1 MSANKNRT
9 VDLLCGAFDL
19 NDRRKFELTNEKGD
33 HVVDLYFKAITR
45 ADRVLSMKSAGD
57 DALKAS
63 TQLLCIKAELE
74 DGTKAF
80 SPGDAIKLQRELPE
94 KVLNELELFLNGLEE
109 GAEIGEIKK
118 LQKKTNG
125 FSLSSSWRQ
134 NWE

>member
-1 MSANKNRT
+1 MATNKDRT

-19 NDRRKFELTNEKGD
+19 NDRRKFELTDAKGS
-33 HVVDLYFKAITR
+33 HVIDLYFKAITR
-45 ADRVLSMKSAGD
+45 ADRVLSMKSAGE

-118 LQKKTNG
+118 LQKQTHGSFLN
-125 FSLSSSWRQ
+125 FSWRQ
-134 NWE
+134 NQG

>member
-1 MSANKNRT
+1 MTASDKRT
-9 VDLLCGAFDL
+9 VDILCGAFDL
-19 NDRRKFELTNEKGD
+19 NDRRKFELTDQNGD
-33 HVVDLYFKAITR
+33 HLLDLYFKPITR

-94 KVLNELELFLNGLEE
+94 KVLNDIELFLNGLEE

-118 LQKKTNG
+118 L
-125 FSLSSSWRQ
+125 
-134 NWE
+134 

>member
-1 MSANKNRT
+1 MASSDKQRT

-19 NDRRKFELTNEKGD
+19 NDRRKFELTDANGD
-33 HVVDLYFKAITR
+33 HVIDLYFKAITR

-118 LQKKTNG
+118 L
-125 FSLSSSWRQ
+125 
-134 NWE
+134 

>member
-33 HVVDLYFKAITR
+33 HVVDLYFTAITR
-45 ADRVLSMKSAGD
+45 ADRVLPMKAAGD

-94 KVLNELELFLNGLEE
+94 KVLNEIELFLNGLEE

-118 LQKKTNG
+118 L
-125 FSLSSSWRQ
+125 
-134 NWE
+134 

>member
-33 HVVDLYFKAITR
+33 HIVDLYFKAITR

-118 LQKKTNG
+118 L
-125 FSLSSSWRQ
+125 
-134 NWE
+134 

>member
-1 MSANKNRT
+1 MATNKDRT

-19 NDRRKFELTNEKGD
+19 NDRRKFELTDAKGS
-33 HVVDLYFKAITR
+33 HVIDLYFKAITR

-118 LQKKTNG
+118 L
-125 FSLSSSWRQ
+125 
-134 NWE
+134 